1 MCGGR
6 GVLRSYGELFAI
18 PGTAAFSATGLL
30 ARLPISQ
37 FSIAVILLISATTGS
52 YGLAGQVA
60 GAAALAGALVMPVIA
75 RAVDARGQARVTRPV
90 ILVGTAAWC
99 AFAVAVLRDW
109 PVASWFALADLNN
122 AIGVKSDFYLPSAVF
137 AALAKSEPAFAGLSY
152 ETLGLYGAPLAGAQ
166 AGAA

>member
-75 RAVDARGQARVTRPV
+75 RAVDARGH
-90 ILVGTAAWC
+90 
-99 AFAVAVLRDW
+99 
-109 PVASWFALADLNN
+109 
-122 AIGVKSDFYLPSAVF
+122 
-137 AALAKSEPAFAGLSY
+137 GLSPRW
-152 ETLGLYGAPLAGAQ
+152 ESAQLERAGEVLVEDLIVVLEELEAASRGRAAPSCR
-166 AGAA
+166 